1 MIREGG
7 TIGHNSGEP
16 FEFNHQFANKSAYHQ
31 FSQKLIKLALK
42 AMGASRREYLLA
54 IKETLEA
61 AGKVINGE
69 RIYLFSYDPVRQAA
83 SLELEWSATGQ
94 MRFKGRKKSFLLKG
108 SDEFETVLKTHLK
121 KEGFF
126 QTGTFNPYRSKGK
139 TYLFTKEKENPCL
152 LVPLLCEGEYFGFIG
167 FEKADPGRSF
177 SAEEGSMLQ
186 DLAEL
191 LGCFKKR
198 EKTEKERDL
207 FNSRF
212 KGLVETAGDWIWEI
226 DTEGTITY
234 TNNQVEKTT
243 GYTPPEIL
251 GQSLFSL
258 MATREAKKVEELL
271 LAAITEGISLK
282 QLEIKVK
289 GKRGRTVYFE
299 TSGVPVL
306 DEWDKVTGFRGI
318 SRDITERVVNR
329 KKLDYLSTRDKLTGL
344 YNRNFFEEELSRLS
358 ISREYPITVI
368 YADVNGLK
376 AVNDAFGHARG
387 DELIKAAA
395 NILKSSLRRSELLAR
410 IGGDEFAAVLVRT
423 EEKAG
428 EKIVSRIRNKIAEYN
443 MKSGALPLSISIGMA
458 TSSSGEKSLAEL
470 LKHADHLMYQ
480 DKALQKATGEYHVSS
495 LSALLEP
502 GGFFE
507 TEVSGKLMSLSKSL
521 AEEIG
526 LSKKRIARLE
536 LLVKFHNLG
545 KTFISGK
552 ILEKQSKLTKEEKK
566 MIRYHPEK
574 GYHMALTSERI
585 SEVADLILKHH
596 ERWDGTG
603 YPQGLKG
610 TQIPIECRVFAVVDA
625 YIAMTE
631 GRPYKETL
639 SSAGALEEIKK
650 GAGTQFDPRVVK
662 AFSRLAEKTGLAS
675 NNEAWPDS

>member
-42 AMGASRREYLLA
+42 AMGTSRREYLLA
-54 IKETLEA
+54 IKETLAA
-61 AGKVINGE
+61 AGKVISGE
-69 RIYLFSYDPVRQAA
+69 RIYLFSYDPARQTA
-83 SLELEWSATGQ
+83 SIELEWSATGQ
-94 MRFKGRKKSFLLKG
+94 VRFKGRKKSFLLKG
-108 SDEFETVLKTHLK
+108 SDEFEAVLKTHLK
-121 KEGFF
+121 KEWVIK
-126 QTGTFNPYRSKGK
+126 TGNFNPYRAKGK
-139 TYLFTKEKENPCL
+139 TYLFTKEKDNPCL
-152 LVPLLCEGEYFGFIG
+152 LLPLLCEGEYFGFVG
-167 FEKADPGRSF
+167 FEKAASGRCF
-177 SAEEGSMLQ
+177 SAEEVSMLQ

-191 LGCFKKR
+191 LGCYKKR
-198 EKTEKERDL
+198 EKTEKEKEI

-243 GYTPPEIL
+243 GYTSQEIL
-251 GQSLFSL
+251 GQNFFSL
-258 MATREAKKVEELL
+258 MVAREAKKVEELL
-271 LAAITEGISLK
+271 LAAITEGIPLK
-282 QLEIKVK
+282 QLEIKIK
-289 GKRGRTVYFE
+289 GKRGSPVYFE
-299 TSGVPVL
+299 TSGVPVS
-306 DEWDKVTGFRGI
+306 DEWGTATGFRGI
-318 SRDITERVVNR
+318 SRDITERVVSK

-344 YNRNFFEEELSRLS
+344 YNRNFFEEELNRLS

-410 IGGDEFAAVLVRT
+410 IGGDEFAAVLIRT
-423 EEKAG
+423 DEKAG
-428 EKIVSRIRNKIAEYN
+428 KKVVSRIRNKIAEYN
-443 MKSGALPLSISIGMA
+443 MKSGSLPLSISIGMA
-458 TSSSGEKSLAEL
+458 TSISGEESLAEL

-495 LSALLEP
+495 LSALLES
-502 GGFFE
+502 GSFFE
-507 TEVSGKLMSLSKSL
+507 PEASGKLMFLSKSL
-521 AEEIG
+521 ADEIG
-526 LSKKRIARLE
+526 LSKKQIAKLE

-552 ILEKQSKLTKEEKK
+552 ILAKQSKLAKEEKK
-566 MIRYHPEK
+566 IIRSHPEK
-574 GYHMALTSERI
+574 GYHLALTSEKI
-585 SEVADLILKHH
+585 SDAADLILKHH

-603 YPQGLKG
+603 YPLGLKG
-610 TQIPIECRVFAVVDA
+610 TQIPVECRVFAVVDA
-625 YIAMTE
+625 FIAMTE

-639 SSAGALEEIKK
+639 SFAGALEEIKK
-650 GAGTQFDPRVVK
+650 GSGTQFDPRVVK
-662 AFSRLAEKTGLAS
+662 AFSQLAEKTGLVP